1 MHELDVL
8 RDIGI
13 AIPAAALVALGFHLA
28 RLPLMLGYL
37 VAGALL
43 GPHLGLGLIHDADS
57 ISALSQLG
65 LILLMFILGLEIDL
79 HKLVQA
85 GRAVLVNG
93 VTQFLGCVLLGLA
106 FFGALGVKNG
116 GGSHELTYL
125 AVAAALSS
133 TLVVVKILSARMELD
148 TLTSR
153 ITLGVLVLQDLWAIA
168 FLAVQPNLSDLRVA
182 SLGISLAKA
191 ALLVATGVVAAGR
204 VLPPIFRRAARHP
217 ELLLV
222 CAMAWCAAM
231 CGLAGYLRLSFEMGA
246 LVAGIGLASFPYH
259 VDIVA
264 KVSALR
270 DFFVTLFFVSLGLQ
284 IPVPTGPVLALTAAI
299 VGFVLASRVA
309 TVFPVLYALRYGLRA
324 SLIPAVNLS
333 QVSEFALVVTAL
345 GVQYGHVRSE
355 LVSSFV
361 LAMVATALL
370 SSAAI
375 PGAEAIARAAR
386 PLLERLGLRDAIVD
400 GAASPVAGEH
410 AASIVL
416 LGFYREASSLVQEL
430 LERHPKET
438 PHHLLVVDFN
448 PESHRRLEE
457 AGIRCVFGDVSHVD
471 TLRHLRLEEARVL
484 VCTIPDHQLKGI
496 TNLQLV
502 SVLRGLSPDAVVVV
516 TAETLES
523 ARAMYAA
530 GADHVLVPR
539 LLSAGHLAEL
549 IDHVRAGTDEPLRE
563 AARRRLGGWSEILP

>member
-8 RDIGI
+8 RDIGV

-37 VAGALL
+37 TAGALL
-43 GPHLGLGLIHDADS
+43 GPHLGLGLIHDPDS
-57 ISALSQLG
+57 ISALSELG

-85 GRAVLVNG
+85 GRAVLVTG
-93 VTQFLGCVLLGLA
+93 VIQFVGCVLLGLA
-106 FFGALGVKNG
+106 FFGALGVRNG

-133 TLVVVKILSARMELD
+133 TLIVVKILSARMELD

-153 ITLGVLVLQDLWAIA
+153 ITLGVLVLQDLWAIG
-168 FLAVQPNLSDLRVA
+168 FLAVQPNLSELGVA
-182 SLGISLAKA
+182 SLATSIGKA
-191 ALLVATGVVAAGR
+191 ALLVAAGALAASR
-204 VLPPIFRRAARHP
+204 VLPPLFRRAARHP

-231 CGLAGYLRLSFEMGA
+231 CGLAGYLRLSYEMGA
-246 LVAGIGLASFPYH
+246 LVAGVSLASFPYH

-299 VGFVLASRVA
+299 GAFVLASRLL

-333 QVSEFALVVTAL
+333 QVSEFALVATAL
-345 GVQYGHVRSE
+345 GVEYGHVRPA
-355 LVSSFV
+355 LVSAFV
-361 LAMVATALL
+361 LAMIATALL

-375 PGAEAIARAAR
+375 PGADSIARVAR
-386 PLLERLGLRDAIVD
+386 PLLEHLGLREVILD
-400 GAASPVAGEH
+400 GASGPSAEEPPP
-410 AASIVL
+410 SIVL
-416 LGFYREASSLVQEL
+416 LGFYREASSLLQEL
-430 LERHPKET
+430 LERSPKET
-438 PHHLLVVDFN
+438 RRRLLVVDFN
-448 PESHRRLEE
+448 PESHRLLEQ

-471 TLRHLRLEEARVL
+471 TLRHLPLAEARVL
-484 VCTIPDHQLKGI
+484 VSTIPDHQLKGI
-496 TNLQLV
+496 TNLKLV
-502 SVLRGLSPDAVVVV
+502 AVMRDLAPDSVVVV

-539 LLSAGHLAEL
+539 LLSASHLAEL
-549 IDHVRAGTDEPLRE
+549 IDRVRAGTDVPLRE
-563 AARRRLGGWSEILP
+563 ASRSRLGASSEILP